1 MTYYRVEFLDSPGM
15 VARVKRFRTPE
26 GARKHAI
33 RVLGSLGESGPESR
47 VAIVAVS
54 KGKTSDQQP
63 SEGGTG

>member
-1 MTYYRVEFLDSPGM
+1 VTYYRVEFLDSPGM

-33 RVLGSLGESGPESR
+33 RVLGSLGESGLESR

-54 KGKTSDQQP
+54 KGKTSGQQP
-63 SEGGTG
+63 NEGRTA